1 MNLLLSKEKSL
12 AERYLIFFGIVVLI
26 SLLPSVKLF
35 SLKDKIAARRDVEE
49 KGLTPLRFAVA
60 DMESAIG
67 DLLVFSVL
75 QHSADNVVN
84 DRVIQ
89 AFTDYNVALTSTQLA
104 FNNTEDANIN
114 KRVALLIE
122 QIDLFLIH
130 FKQNSLDLA
139 VIQEGQMVK
148 RQLMALE
155 KELDKMLADHIAG
168 TNEEIADLTLS
179 YLFFLA
185 FIFLQIL
192 GFVVYTIRIVKKPIS
207 NFSHLLDF
215 MAEGKLPEKYI
226 VTSLKDFKGLSRSL
240 SKVGDNLK
248 AASNFAN
255 QVGEGNLE
263 EDYTAQG
270 KDDLLG
276 NSLIHMRQQLKSV
289 AVEEKQR
296 LWKIEGLAALTNII
310 RNDFDN
316 LAHLGD
322 QLLPQLVSYLGAVQ
336 GTFYVY
342 QEVGGEGYLDQ
353 TATYAF
359 SRKKYEQGQIKI
371 GEGLVGQVFLEQK
384 TVYMTEIPEDFIR
397 ITSGLGDA
405 RPRALLVL
413 PLKNNDQVEGIL
425 ELASFHSF
433 DQHQLDFLEEAA
445 QSIAMTIYNART
457 NEQTSKLLRE
467 TQEQAE
473 QMRAQEEELRQNMEE
488 MQATHEQMSRLQQ
501 EQKTSTKQIQD
512 KLEFNEMILTK
523 LSGGDQSW
531 AVKKVN
537 GQYEMLSKLF
547 AEHLGY
553 HEVEEVLGRQ
563 DMQLVKDSRL
573 LAEFQSRDQQTLQSE
588 TPCLFEEDGFWEERG
603 HLEWK
608 GEVWI
613 WIRRKSTTASG
624 LKA

>member
-12 AERYLIFFGIVVLI
+12 AERYLIFFGIVVII
-26 SLLPSVKLF
+26 SILPAIKIL
-35 SLKDKIAARRDVEE
+35 SLKKDISDRRIVEE
-49 KGLTPLRFAVA
+49 QGYTPLRFAIA
-60 DMESAIG
+60 DMESAVS
-67 DLLVFSVL
+67 DLLVLSLIQEAEGHTIEDKAV
-75 QHSADNVVN
+75 
-84 DRVIQ
+84 Q
-89 AFTDYNVALTSTQLA
+89 AFSDYNGSLAAAQIALEYIQNQEL
-104 FNNTEDANIN
+104 N
-114 KRVALLIE
+114 KKLALL
-122 QIDLFLIH
+122 L
-130 FKQNSLDLA
+130 KQNEGFMKSYKA
-139 VIQEGQMVK
+139 NNMNSEVILEGQLMK
-148 RQLMALE
+148 KQLMHLE
-155 KELDKMLADHIAG
+155 KEIDDHLSAHINV
-168 TNEEIADLTLS
+168 TNKDISWLTRS
-179 YLFFLA
+179 YIFFLL
-185 FIFLQIL
+185 FLFLQII
-192 GFVVYTIRIVKKPIS
+192 GFLVYTIKLVKKPIQKLS
-207 NFSHLLDF
+207 TLLDS
-215 MAEGKLPEKYI
+215 MATGQLPEKYL
-226 VTSLKDFKGLSRSL
+226 VTHLKDFKKLSQSL

-263 EDYTAQG
+263 EDYAAQG
-270 KDDLLG
+270 EDDLLG

-342 QEVGGEGYLDQ
+342 QEVGGAGYLDQ

-613 WIRRKSTTASG
+613 WIRRKSTSASG